1 MNGQIEVNNRT
12 RMQQTNR
19 KKNWFSEW
27 VTIFAYH
34 YVHSFFS
41 MNNIQQNSEPME
53 YIYILRRNIDEK
65 TIVPLE
71 IDATDAAPM
80 GVSEL
85 KGIETKLNCRLEFLS
100 KSDREQN
107 RFTEQSKSMIS
118 GSKCVPS

>member
-1 MNGQIEVNNRT
+1 M
-12 RMQQTNR
+12 R
-19 KKNWFSEW
+19 KPLS
-27 VTIFAYH
+27 
-34 YVHSFFS
+34 
-41 MNNIQQNSEPME
+41 
-53 YIYILRRNIDEK
+53 
-65 TIVPLE
+65 PLE